1 MLGSGEIVEDFFGAT
16 ESGSPARDA
25 HPASFAPIRICGFVR
40 GATKA
45 TFPCSL
51 HVRTDD
57 SGGGGETC
65 STGSQVIA
73 DPRM

>member
-25 HPASFAPIRICGFVR
+25 HRASFVPTRIVGFAR
-40 GATKA
+40 GATRA
-45 TFPCSL
+45 TFPCLL
-51 HVRTDD
+51 HVRPDA
-57 SGGGGETC
+57 SGGGGAMR

-73 DPRM
+73 EPRM